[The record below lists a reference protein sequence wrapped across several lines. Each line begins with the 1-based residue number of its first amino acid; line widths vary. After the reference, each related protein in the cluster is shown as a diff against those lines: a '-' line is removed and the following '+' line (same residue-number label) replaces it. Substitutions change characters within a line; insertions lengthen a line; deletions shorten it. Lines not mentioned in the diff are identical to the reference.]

1 MKIDPNMA
9 IGSVAGP
16 QARPQRTAGSGFEEV
31 LKGMEADAA
40 PKAASLGMPMPMS
53 SISPQKLDALS
64 TSEEA
69 LDLLEKYSQA
79 MVDPASNL
87 KAIAP
92 MVDELD
98 AMRQKV
104 VEAGSSI
111 ANDDPLKG
119 ILNEVSSA
127 LYGEVL
133 RFQRGELIG

>member
-1 MKIDPNMA
+1 
-9 IGSVAGP
+9 
-16 QARPQRTAGSGFEEV
+16 
-31 LKGMEADAA
+31 
-40 PKAASLGMPMPMS
+40 
-53 SISPQKLDALS
+53 
-64 TSEEA
+64 
-69 LDLLEKYSQA
+69 